1 MEISMTEN
9 NKSGKSEVRR
19 GSKPYASPSVRSYG
33 NIQDITL
40 GSSNR
45 NLARTDASQS
55 MPAKTA

>member
-1 MEISMTEN
+1 MTEN